1 LDDYTDEP
9 GQRGL
14 VLTPPRQLAALAEH
28 CLRSGWQ
35 LGTHAIG
42 DAGNRTVL
50 DVYVAAFAA
59 VPPGARPGGAADP
72 RVRIEHVQVLAP
84 SDIPRVAALGVIPSM
99 QAQHQTSDMP
109 WAEARLGPE
118 RVRGAYAWRSLL
130 DTGTRI
136 AGGSDAPVERVDP
149 LAAFHAAVT
158 RSDEH
163 GRPPDGWYPQQVMTR
178 AEALL
183 HMTVW
188 PAYAAFD
195 ERRLGTLEV
204 GKLADLV
211 VLDTDL
217 EAAPAQGLLDATVLL
232 TVVDGRIVHQHAGA
246 LTIRPD
252 PLSGPGVAIEAAPMP
267 GARASR

>member
-1 LDDYTDEP
+1 
-9 GQRGL
+9 
-14 VLTPPRQLAALAEH
+14 
-28 CLRSGWQ
+28 
-35 LGTHAIG
+35 
-42 DAGNRTVL
+42 
-50 DVYVAAFAA
+50 
-59 VPPGARPGGAADP
+59 
-72 RVRIEHVQVLAP
+72 
-84 SDIPRVAALGVIPSM
+84 M

-217 EAAPAQGLLDATVLL
+217 EAAPAQRLLDATVLL